1 MKIQTYEKSQL
12 GLLAVLPIAG
22 AAFVFRLQ
30 PLFFASLILTLVGV
44 PALLVAGGESAI
56 RQSRSLLGLVVLTLA
71 WLASGAWL
79 GIFLLFKFVVFGPG
93 TTLAH

>member
-1 MKIQTYEKSQL
+1 MKIETYEKSQL
-12 GLLAVLPIAG
+12 GLLTVLPLAV
-22 AAFVFRLQ
+22 AAFFFRIQ

-44 PALLVAGGESAI
+44 PTLLVAGGENAL
-56 RQSRSLLGLVVLTLA
+56 RQSKSLIGITILSLA

-79 GIFLLFKFVVFGPG
+79 AIFLFFKFVVFGPG